1 LAPVSGK
8 VIRQARNRSLIRRD
22 VTAAE
27 IIAVAAERWM
37 RTRQVQPGPRARP
50 RQRRVAPLA
59 VDPLR
64 CQHEG
69 LLHGH
74 ALGLVGGDRIAMGQ
88 VAVLQIVGR

>member
-1 LAPVSGK
+1 LAPVSDK

-50 RQRRVAPLA
+50 RQRRVAHWRSIPSDASTKVCSTVMPWALWA
-59 VDPLR
+59 V
-64 CQHEG
+64 
-69 LLHGH
+69 
-74 ALGLVGGDRIAMGQ
+74 IA
-88 VAVLQIVGR
+88 